1 MPVNTNDVSEWA
13 GWAFFAGI
21 LMGGLGVAQAIL
33 GVSEIG
39 QKKLLFVFQ
48 DKLVSNS
55 YFLTW
60 GWIDVVIGVLL
71 VAAGFSMLHGGA
83 WARIGG
89 VFFAGLALIANLVFL
104 PIYPLWAVV
113 SIALSVFIIYSLV
126 VRSGEAK
133 H

>member
-1 MPVNTNDVSEWA
+1 MPANNTNGVSGWA
-13 GWAFFAGI
+13 GWAFFGGV
-21 LMGGLGVAQAIL
+21 LMSGLGVAQAIL
-33 GVSEIG
+33 GISEIG
-39 QKKLLFVFQ
+39 QKKLLFVFT
-48 DKLVSNS
+48 DKLVTSG
-55 YFLTW
+55 YFITW

-89 VFFAGLALIANLVFL
+89 IFFAGLALIANLVFL

-126 VRSGEAK
+126 VRGSRA
-133 H
+133 